1 MDTQITSLNNQEFA
15 LKGVVMHEGNADI
28 AESTDGLNELQY
40 AYQAN
45 LQTRVKMMDRS
56 LMDYLR

>member
-28 AESTDGLNELQY
+28 AESTDRLNELQY
-40 AYQAN
+40 AYQA
-45 LQTRVKMMDRS
+45 
-56 LMDYLR
+56 